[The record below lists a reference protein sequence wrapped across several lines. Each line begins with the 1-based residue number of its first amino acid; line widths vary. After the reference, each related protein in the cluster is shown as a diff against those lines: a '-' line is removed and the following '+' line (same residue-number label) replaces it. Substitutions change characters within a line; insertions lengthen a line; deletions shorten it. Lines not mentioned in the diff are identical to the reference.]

1 MRRALVR
8 PRSRPVV
15 VVGTTHRPEPYIRVS
30 IDRPSVPDRLFD
42 ADEADEALAAAKEIA
57 AQHGATVRTA
67 L

>member
-1 MRRALVR
+1 MRRALIR

-15 VVGTTHRPEPYIRVS
+15 TIGTVHRPERCIRVS
-30 IDRPSVPDRLFD
+30 LDRPSIPDRLID
-42 ADEADEALAAAKEIA
+42 ADEADEALAAAWEIA

>member
-15 VVGTTHRPEPYIRVS
+15 TVGTVHRPEPCIRVS
-30 IDRPSVPDRLFD
+30 VDRPSVPDRLFD
-42 ADEADEALAAAKEIA
+42 ESEVDQALEAAKEIA
-57 AQHGATVRTA
+57 AEHGATVRTA